1 MTVTKNIGNNTFI
14 SLPSEGGGKKSYN
27 VNQIKLVV
35 LDESCNTT
43 IEKVDP
49 ETDEITYPIHYHTL
63 YINYGEEW
71 DGFVIE
77 GENFIRE
84 TEGYKR
90 TYSRPVLPLEAFL
103 ELSELFGL
111 AY

>member
-1 MTVTKNIGNNTFI
+1 MSIVKTIGNTTFI

-35 LDESCNTT
+35 LDETSNTT

-49 ETDEITYPIHYHTL
+49 ETDKITYPVHYHIL
-63 YINYGEEW
+63 SINYGEEW

-77 GENFIRE
+77 GENFIKE
-84 TEGYKR
+84 NDR
-90 TYSRPVLPLEAFL
+90 TYTRAVLSRDEFE
-103 ELSELFGL
+103 ELVELFGL